1 MESAVNAWRVARFVL
16 YSPPLTLFV
25 AYVRLFKD
33 RSFFGSRGKRRSA
46 RSGLRLNAP
55 TGLAR
60 SANGA
65 PHETA
70 PSRKRMTTR
79 YSSCLRHRVQSLR
92 ARPHPTFSI
101 FQVRSVH
108 NTGFPSRISTR
119 THFPLS
125 PQPDTVL
132 CPICEKAVPSQKINI
147 HIDSGCKRHLQPSS
161 AGNSTTSSA
170 PPSSATESK
179 SKHKHKQKQEWNKL
193 FGSGTVSGYPPRSK
207 DKDRGK
213 GKTRYVSLPAR
224 ACAGPLTDW
233 RIQSVPRQ
241 S

>member
-79 YSSCLRHRVQSLR
+79 YSSCLRHRVLFLR
-92 ARPHPTFSI
+92 ARPHPTFAI
-101 FQVRSVH
+101 FQVRAVH
-108 NTGFPSRISTR
+108 KHWLPVTCTNAH
-119 THFPLS
+119 THFPRLPNQTLCSARSARKPCPRRRSTYTSTAGANATFS
-125 PQPDTVL
+125 PLLPETRQHPPHL
-132 CPICEKAVPSQKINI
+132 PRAPQSPKANISTNKSRSGINCSARARYQGI
-147 HIDSGCKRHLQPSS
+147 HQGQ
-161 AGNSTTSSA
+161 
-170 PPSSATESK
+170 
-179 SKHKHKQKQEWNKL
+179 
-193 FGSGTVSGYPPRSK
+193 
-207 DKDRGK
+207 
-213 GKTRYVSLPAR
+213 KTRIGERERRGTSPSRHANVLAH
-224 ACAGPLTDW
+224 
-233 RIQSVPRQ
+233 
-241 S
+241 